1 MSAIYRIFAVSALL
15 FSYCLQAD
23 DTELYVADIGEEN
36 NIRPQVL
43 IIFDN
48 SGSMSTT
55 ELEAKEAFDP
65 THSYTSSTDIY
76 WSRSGIPSLS
86 SNQKIS
92 KSNNNCQ
99 ASIDRLNNI
108 GIYTGNARFWYQP
121 SKIWYQLTSG
131 YDKTIDCK
139 EDSDNGDPINQ
150 DGKNGYP
157 VNGKS
162 GPYQDEL
169 NSLFGS
175 DDAVTL
181 YSANYIAWNQAPQ
194 NTRRSRLSIAQETIT
209 RLINGTPSVDFG
221 VAVFN
226 RNTNGSYD
234 DGGKIISKVNSRGTT
249 ETNSLINQI
258 NGLTAST
265 NTPLCETLY
274 EVYRYYAGETV
285 FLGNKD
291 VTRSPVRDPDAQ
303 KNNIYQH
310 PFKKCQER
318 AYVIVM
324 TDGVPTA
331 DTSANSSVYSLTK
344 KGPIENSYLPTLAQW
359 MNNSDMNSNLDGDQY
374 ITTFT
379 VGFGEDVIKGAG
391 KMLSETA
398 VRGGGKYFPAT
409 DADALNSAFNETILS
424 ILNSSAT
431 LTSPAVANNSFDQ
444 TRSLDSLYF
453 SMFLP
458 SNKSTWK
465 GNIKKLKIDSSG
477 VIVDRND
484 KPAIASDGNIKED
497 ASTFWGGEKDGN
509 NVNQGGISAML
520 STSTDPRKVLS
531 NIGSSTTFDF
541 ALTDLTH
548 ANLISHY
555 SDVNDSDHLAT
566 KLALASDKLEDTL
579 KWLVGIDVD
588 DNDADGLK
596 TDFRNDIFADALHS
610 KPLAVTYVENNKQVV
625 RLLVGTNAGFLH
637 MFTDHGDTVTENWAF
652 MPEELIKRG
661 VSLKEAADT
670 NVHSYGMDL
679 SPMVVRLSGQIYV
692 VAGMRRGGKNYYILN
707 ITDPDSPQI
716 VHRFGPDVTGLEALG
731 QTWSKP
737 VLGYVAQE
745 SGSNTVATP
754 VLIFG
759 GGYDADKD
767 SCIPTSDDDEN
778 SIITCDDTEGYGI
791 YVFNP
796 VTRSVLWSAVGGSC
810 GDDDIHCIR
819 DSIPGNVTILDSDA
833 DGYTDR
839 IYAGDTGGNVWR
851 VDLVGTNTKEWKLT
865 KLASLGGD
873 TTLTDKRFFT
883 EPIVARTYK
892 DQPVT
897 DAQGNITYNS
907 TPYDGVLLGSG
918 NRAAPASD
926 TTAKNTFYNIHD
938 YNILPMTFKKDED
951 KPAPRVNGDFY
962 DVSNMSDNADQ
973 MVVEYKALTS
983 KFGWQ
988 YNFTGTGEKSLGT
1001 ASLLDGVV
1009 YFTSFVP
1016 NTVTEIECGVSDL
1029 GEGWLYSVGI
1039 HSGLNH
1045 FSETKKSIGS
1055 FVSDELTIHQGV
1067 NEKGE
1072 SVIRFVGVGK
1082 GDEVVSKDDNGN
1094 DISVDSGASEA
1105 GSAKTPKIIY
1115 SYFEER

>member
-1 MSAIYRIFAVSALL
+1 MSTIYRIFAVSALL

-65 THSYTSSTDIY
+65 SHSYTNSTDIY
-76 WSRSGIPSLS
+76 WSRAGDASLYRS
-86 SNQKIS
+86 PQL
-92 KSNNNCQ
+92 NNNCQ
-99 ASIDRLNNI
+99 ASIEVLENV
-108 GIYTGNARFWYQP
+108 GMYTGNVRFWSSYSRNWNP
-121 SKIWYQLTSG
+121 LNPGSKGI
-131 YDKTIDCK
+131 IDCK
-139 EDSDNGDPINQ
+139 EDSENKVSTNQ
-150 DGKNGYP
+150 GGQTGYP
-157 VNGKS
+157 VNDDL
-162 GPYQDEL
+162 GPYQTEL
-169 NSLFGS
+169 NSLFGTG
-175 DDAVTL
+175 DAVTL
-181 YSANYIAWNQAPQ
+181 YSANYIVWYQTPN
-194 NTRRSRLSIAQETIT
+194 NTNRSRLSIAQETIT
-209 RLINGTPSVDFG
+209 RLINSTPSVDFG
-221 VAVFN
+221 LAVFN
-226 RNTNGSYD
+226 RNNNYAST
-234 DGGKIISKVNSRGTT
+234 DGGKIISKVASRNTT
-249 ETNSLINQI
+249 EINALINQI
-258 NGLTAST
+258 NGLTAYT

-274 EVYRYYAGETV
+274 EVYRYYTGETV
-285 FLGNKD
+285 FLGNRD
-291 VTRSPVRDPDAQ
+291 VNRAPIRDISAQ
-303 KNNIYQH
+303 KNGSYIH

-324 TDGVPTA
+324 TDGVPTRDDSA
-331 DTSANSSVYSLTK
+331 DSLVQFLTK
-344 KGPIENSYLPTLAQW
+344 KGPIEKSYLPTLAQW
-359 MNNSDMNSNLDGDQY
+359 MNNNDMNSNLDGDQY

-379 VGFGEDVIKGAG
+379 VGFGEDVINGAG

-409 DADALNSAFNETILS
+409 NSDALSSAFNETILS
-424 ILNSSAT
+424 ILNTSAT

-458 SNKSTWK
+458 SNKSIWK
-465 GNIKKLKIDSSG
+465 GNIKKLKIDSHG

-484 KPAIASDGNIKED
+484 SPAIASDGNIKED
-497 ASTFWGGEKDGN
+497 ASTFWGEEKDGN
-509 NVNQGGISAML
+509 NVNKGGISAML
-520 STSTDPRKVLS
+520 STSTLPRKVLS

-541 ALTDLTH
+541 ALTDLTQ
-548 ANLISHY
+548 ANLIAHY
-555 SDVNDSDHLAT
+555 SDVNDFEHLAT

-579 KWLVGIDVD
+579 KWLVGLDVD
-588 DNDADGLK
+588 DVDADGLK
-596 TDFRNDIFADALHS
+596 TDFRNDIFADAMHS
-610 KPLAVTYVENNKQVV
+610 KPLAVTYVESRKQVV

-652 MPEELIKRG
+652 MPEELIKRA
-661 VSLKEAADT
+661 VSLKEAPDT
-670 NVHSYGMDL
+670 KVHSYGMDL
-679 SPMVVRLSGQIYV
+679 SPMVVRLSGRIYV
-692 VAGMRRGGKNYYILN
+692 IAGMRRGGKNYYILD
-707 ITDPDSPQI
+707 ITTPDSPQM
-716 VHRFGPDVTGLEALG
+716 VYRFGPDVTGLEALG

-737 VLGYVAQE
+737 VLGTVAQK

-767 SCIPTSDDDEN
+767 SCIPTSDGDGK

-791 YVFNP
+791 YIFNP
-796 VTRSVLWSAVGGSC
+796 VTRSVLWSTVGGSC
-810 GDDDIHCIR
+810 GDKVHCIR
-819 DSIPGNVTILDSDA
+819 DSIPGNVAILDSDA

-851 VDLVGTNTKEWKLT
+851 VDLVGAETDNWKLT
-865 KLASLGGD
+865 KLASLGSD
-873 TTLTDKRFFT
+873 TALTDKRFFT

-897 DAQGNITYNS
+897 DAQGNVTYDS

-918 NRAAPASD
+918 NRASPASD
-926 TTAKNTFYNIHD
+926 ITTENTFYNIHD
-938 YNILPMTFKKDED
+938 YNILPMTFAKDED
-951 KPAPRVNGDFY
+951 KPAPRINGDFY

-1072 SVIRFVGVGK
+1072 SVIRFVGVGT
-1082 GDEVVSKDDNGN
+1082 GDEEVITDNNGN
-1094 DISVDSGASEA
+1094 DLSVDSGAMEA